1 MTSILFA
8 QTGVCNDSEPVIP
21 APPLKWIEDKGMTE
35 NWPPR
40 EVRLSSEKRVL
51 FLTKDLD
58 LIKRQLYDGL
68 DLKMSEL
75 RPEDLL
81 DDINTDVM
89 TPAWVC
95 FDHAPSEI
103 AKNAY
108 AGLMH
113 EGLRVF
119 SENALIN
126 GGFEVIVSGQRKG
139 TGSSRETAAQCERW
153 GGIRL
158 VIASSFAPIHERNNI
173 NLGQL
178 MGDHAMLE
186 RLQNGES
193 ISLEEFTSQY
203 DPVTKI
209 IIESGGLFP
218 FASKLQAGVIS
229 LPPIDT
235 PSRPMTM
242 AEKIISRNLVGQIE
256 GQSVKPHDPVIA
268 QVQGGY
274 SHEFTTAQVHSFLTE
289 EYGPDYSLPN
299 PRKFAVF
306 EDHLLYAHHNPK
318 FVAHMDKVQIL
329 RDMQV
334 AFQKHTG
341 VRDYSAV
348 DGVSPGICH
357 QVAREEFI
365 EVGDFIQAT
374 DSHTCMGGASN
385 ALTYGVGATEYA
397 SLVYSGFTFV
407 KVPESIRFELKGNLH
422 PGCTAK
428 DVILYILADHA
439 REELTLNRSMEFG
452 GPGLSSLSVD
462 ERATLCNMATECS
475 GRTGICESD
484 DALIRWMVAAQNV
497 DAERMRSLS
506 VHPDEGARYDGG
518 VHEIDLSAIVPM
530 VAHPGNPDEGIPSDP
545 TNGANVSDIGE
556 VDINIAYGGSCTAGK
571 EDDVAYYAEV
581 CAAADAAGLSVNEN
595 VEFYIQYGSGQV
607 KTLAERKGWHDLF
620 LKVGVNLIDPGCG
633 ACIGA
638 GPGVST
644 SAEQVTVSAIN
655 RNFQGRSGPGKLYLA
670 SPLTVAASAFTGKIT
685 AWSQDLFD

>member
-1 MTSILFA
+1 MGI
-8 QTGVCNDSEPVIP
+8 
-21 APPLKWIEDKGMTE
+21 
-35 NWPPR
+35 WPP
-40 EVRLSSEKRVL
+40 EKINLSPGKRVL
-51 FLTKDLD
+51 FLTKDLG

-68 DLKMSEL
+68 DLKMSDL
-75 RPEDLL
+75 SPEDLL

-95 FDHAPSEI
+95 FDHEPSEI

-108 AGLMH
+108 AGLMQD
-113 EGLRVF
+113 GMRVF
-119 SENALIN
+119 NEKALIN
-126 GGFEVIVSGQRKG
+126 GNFEIIVSGQRKG

-153 GGIRL
+153 AGIRI

-178 MGDHAMLE
+178 MGDYEMLS

-193 ISLEEFTSQY
+193 ISLDEFTSKY
-203 DPVTKI
+203 DPVTKL
-209 IIESGGLFP
+209 IIECGGLFP
-218 FASKLQAGVIS
+218 FAEKLKSEKIS
-229 LPPIDT
+229 LPPLET
-235 PSRPMTM
+235 TECAMTM
-242 AEKIISRNLVGQIE
+242 AEKIIARNLVGQAP
-256 GQSVKPHDPVIA
+256 GQCVKPHDPVIA

-274 SHEFTTAQVHSFLTE
+274 SHEFTTAQVHTFLSE
-289 EYGPDYSLPN
+289 EYGEDYSLPN
-299 PRKFAVF
+299 PSKFAVF
-306 EDHLLYAHHNPK
+306 EDHLLYAAHNPK
-318 FVAHMDKVQIL
+318 FVPHMQKVQTL
-329 RDMQV
+329 RDLQV
-334 AFQKHTG
+334 EFQKHTG
-341 VRDYSAV
+341 VRDYSAK

-407 KVPESIRFELKGNLH
+407 KVPESIRFELIGKLVD
-422 PGCTAK
+422 GCTAK

-475 GRTGICESD
+475 GRTGICEAD
-484 DALIRWMVAAQNV
+484 DSLFDWMENAQGTGRL
-497 DAERMRSLS
+497 RMQELA
-506 VHPDEGARYDGG
+506 VMPDSGAIYDGG
-518 VHEIDLSAIVPM
+518 VHTIDLSDIVPM

-545 TNGANVSDIGE
+545 TNGANITDIGDVE
-556 VDINIAYGGSCTAGK
+556 IDIAYGGSCTAGK
-571 EDDVAYYAEV
+571 EDDVAYYAMV
-581 CAAADAAGLSVNEN
+581 CAAAEAAGLQVKEG
-595 VEFYIQYGSGQV
+595 VDFYIQYGSGQV
-607 KTLAERKGWHDLF
+607 KDLAVKRGWHDLF
-620 LKVGVNLIDPGCG
+620 LRVGVKLIDPGCG

-638 GPGVST
+638 GPGVSIT
-644 SAEQVTVSAIN
+644 PEQVTVSAIN

-670 SPLTVAASAFTGKIT
+670 SPLTVAASAFTGQIT
-685 AWSQDLFD
+685 AWKEGFFL